1 MSEEITH
8 PPIFSEP
15 SFCNSVSTADDSQAG
30 NDQKTPM
37 SKVID
42 RLRQGAITIL
52 KCGNTDDVVDDLN
65 KTPKEEEI

>member
-1 MSEEITH
+1 MSEKITH

-15 SFCNSVSTADDSQAG
+15 SFCNSESTANESQEG
-30 NDQKTPM
+30 TPM

-65 KTPKEEEI
+65 KTPQEEEI

>member
-1 MSEEITH
+1 MSEKNTH

-15 SFCNSVSTADDSQAG
+15 SFCNSVSTADEESQEG
-30 NDQKTPM
+30 TPM

-65 KTPKEEEI
+65 KTPQEEEI